1 MCGFQSPFPY
11 SQVLISWL
19 SWSGATKHEGDVSQG
34 ADFPPSVIQ
43 NVCTPAMWLT
53 TLVFK
58 IKKLLQTFQAIV
70 KGYKAV

>member
-1 MCGFQSPFPY
+1 MKEMFHKE
-11 SQVLISWL
+11 LIFL
-19 SWSGATKHEGDVSQG
+19 PA
-34 ADFPPSVIQ
+34 SVIQ
-43 NVCTPAMWLT
+43 NVCTPLMWLT